1 MQYQS
6 PIFIMLCI
14 VVKSSRTVNIKVLK
28 HYILIHVSKIPYV
41 KRADE
46 QKILKFFDSGLD
58 KMKNLWYNICRK

>member
-1 MQYQS
+1 
-6 PIFIMLCI
+6 MLYI

-41 KRADE
+41 KRAEE

>member
-6 PIFIMLCI
+6 PIFIILYM
-14 VVKSSRTVNIKVLK
+14 VVKSSRTVNIKVLR
-28 HYILIHVSKIPYV
+28 HYTLIHVSKILYV
-41 KRADE
+41 KRAGE